1 MLTEARSRVLTE
13 IADAIL
19 TGPSVV
25 RVGVDGPDG
34 SGKSILAGELAGALR
49 ARGRPVVHLSIDD
62 FHHVRKIRY
71 RRGRNSP
78 EGFWLDSYDYDRFR
92 ACVLEPFAPGG
103 SRRYRH
109 AGHDLASDLIL
120 EPEPRRAPAGSLLVV
135 DGLFLHRDELA
146 GAWDLSVFLDVP
158 FTETAR
164 RMAARDGTPPDP
176 EHPGMRRYVQAQRI
190 YYATCD
196 PRARATFVV
205 DNTDVTAPRIG
216 TRLCP

>member
-1 MLTEARSRVLTE
+1 MLTEARSRVLAG

-19 TGPSVV
+19 ADPAVV

-34 SGKSILAGELAGALR
+34 SGKSVLAGELSEVLR
-49 ARGRPVVHLSIDD
+49 SRGRPVVHLSIDD
-62 FHHVRKIRY
+62 FHQVRAIRY
-71 RRGRNSP
+71 RRGRDSP
-78 EGFWLDSYDYDRFR
+78 EGFWLDSYDYERFR
-92 ACVLEPFAPGG
+92 ARVLAPFSPGG
-103 SRRYRH
+103 SRIYQD
-109 AGHDLASDLIL
+109 ACHDLESDRIID
-120 EPEPRRAPAGSLLVV
+120 PPPRRAAAGALLVV

-164 RMAARDGTPPDP
+164 RMAVRDGTPADP

-196 PRARATFVV
+196 PRSRATAVV
-205 DNTDVTAPRIG
+205 DNNDVTAPRLV
-216 TRLCP
+216 RLPA